1 MVENKVQAAE
11 EETQGKNTVFGF
23 SGELA
28 ATTNKKAQQR
38 MKKKQ
43 QKQLEEEEEQKA
55 RMI

>member
-1 MVENKVQAAE
+1 VVENKVQAAE